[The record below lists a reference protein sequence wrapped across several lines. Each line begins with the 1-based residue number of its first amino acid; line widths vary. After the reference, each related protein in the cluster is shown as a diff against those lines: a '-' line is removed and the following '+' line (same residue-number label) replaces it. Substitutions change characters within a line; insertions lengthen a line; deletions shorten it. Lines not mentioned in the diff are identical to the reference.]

1 MAKKKPT
8 EPEEDIGED
17 IGDFEDEEIESLYPK
32 VEKKKTTETKE
43 VEVSDLTEQPTEM
56 AEMELE
62 EDFEGDLEEKP
73 EVLGYKYLSLELE
86 KETTENDYALKIK
99 GQSHGFCNVFVKHL
113 LNIEGVNLAAY
124 KVTGLEPSKV
134 FIRIEKNYKIKDILY
149 KGIESLRE
157 ELNEVKDLFLKI
169 M

>member
-8 EPEEDIGED
+8 EPEEDLEED

-32 VEKKKTTETKE
+32 VEKKNTTETK
-43 VEVSDLTEQPTEM
+43 VEESDLAEQPTEM
-56 AEMELE
+56 AEIELE
-62 EDFEGDLEEKP
+62 EDFEGELEEKP
-73 EVLGYKYLSLELE
+73 EVLGYKYLGLELE
-86 KETTENDYALKIK
+86 KGTTENDYMLKIK
-99 GQSHGFCNVFVKHL
+99 GQSHGFCNLFVKIL

-134 FIRIEKNYKIKDILY
+134 IIRLEKNYKIKDILY

-157 ELNEVKDLFLKI
+157 QLNEVKELFLKI